1 MNCDTLC
8 YVPSTARPATSHRL
22 RLSIGVAA
30 AVVAVLV
37 VAAIVVAVRS
47 QPGTQR
53 TFPCPGDSVS
63 AAADW
68 APSSRS
74 FTAGYEGHPFVG
86 NGYLGLRVPPAGT
99 GYVETGEI
107 TGYPMYTPRYDG
119 AFAAGLYARDPAV
132 AGGLEVAAA
141 LPNWSTLRVGVG
153 DETFSS
159 ATPPAQVSNFRQTQY
174 LRCGLVRTELTWT
187 TRDGRATDLAYDVL
201 TDRTDQHA
209 AAVHLTLTPHWSGQ
223 ATVTDLIDYAG
234 ARRLDRTAATA
245 QPPLVSTEF
254 RTRTTNVA
262 GTVASVLDVGAAA
275 IRPQDS
281 GQQATVPVS
290 SGQPYEITKFVGV
303 DTALTAADPARSA
316 TDAAQ
321 RGATRGWT
329 KVLAAQSEAWRQL
342 WDSDIEVPGRPDVQ
356 LWARGALYSL
366 YSATNSRQDNS
377 IPPTGLSSDNYGGLI
392 FWDADIWMYPGL
404 LQLHP
409 ELARS
414 VVEYRYKTL
423 PAAREN
429 ARRLGYSGA
438 FYPWT
443 SASTGDL
450 WSECHS
456 WSPPHCVTQIH
467 LQGDIA
473 LAAWQYYLATKDLDY
488 LRDRV
493 WPIMSDLAEFWAARV
508 SANPDGSYSIHDV
521 AGPDEYSNGVDDG
534 AYTNGVAAVT
544 LRNATTAA
552 ALVGAPAPPEW
563 TAVADRLRMPFDPRE
578 GIFVQYDGY
587 RGERL
592 KQADTVL
599 LQYPLEWPM
608 PPEVAAR
615 TLDYYAERTDPDG
628 PAMTDSVHQID
639 AAANGEPG
647 CAVGTYLDRSARPF
661 ARPPFGRFAEARGE
675 KAGAA
680 DPLAGSPAFD
690 FTTLAGGFVQEFTNG
705 LAGLRLREDRVRLDP
720 VLPPQLSDGVVVRGL
735 HWQGRVFD
743 VSVGPEHSTVT
754 LRSGA
759 PLPVETKNGVRQADP
774 GESLRL
780 PTRRPDRAP
789 TVDAADCKTVLA
801 SSEQPGAYAEAAVD
815 GNSATSWLPATATAD
830 LTVDLGQVD
839 AVVKVAPEWRG
850 PPPAAYDIAVSRDNR
865 TWATVSRAADGALMT
880 PSYARYVRVRIDGAD
895 TGASAGIRELDVVTR

>member
-8 YVPSTARPATSHRL
+8 YVPSTSRPATSHRL

-141 LPNWSTLRVGVG
+141 LPNWSTLRIGVG

-321 RGATRGWT
+321 RGATRGWS

-508 SANPDGSYSIHDV
+508 SANPDGSYSIRDV

-865 TWATVSRAADGALMT
+865 TWATVPRAADGALMT